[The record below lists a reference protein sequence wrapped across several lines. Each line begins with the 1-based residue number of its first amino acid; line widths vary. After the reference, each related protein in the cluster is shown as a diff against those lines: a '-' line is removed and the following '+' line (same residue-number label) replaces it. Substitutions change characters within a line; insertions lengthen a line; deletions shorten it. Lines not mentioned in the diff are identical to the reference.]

1 MSILSLQDSS
11 VNETYGSE
19 EESCSSQIE
28 ISDNLSYSFQ
38 AKTQYPEQEDSSSQ
52 DDEVPP
58 SESSASIMP
67 QVY

>member
-38 AKTQYPEQEDSSSQ
+38 AKTQYHEQEDSSSQ